1 MATVFP
7 SGTKTFFLNSTAPT
21 GWTKDTTYN
30 DATLRVV
37 SGSASSGGVE
47 NFTTIYVNGPFGRPY
62 FADAMYTPQSAGGTT
77 LTDATLPSHQHSYA
91 GVGFPTSPT
100 SWAQPT
106 ATPAT
111 YGGPAISIFVT
122 GSGRGPGQVN
132 IPASTSSH
140 THTFNTISARVQG
153 YIVTN
158 VQYVDLILVT
168 KD

>member
-7 SGTKTFFLNSTAPT
+7 SGTKTFFLNSTATT

-47 NFTTIYVNGPFGRPY
+47 NFTTIYVNGPVGRFY
-62 FADAMYTPQSAGGTT
+62 FADASYSPQSAGGTT
-77 LTDATLPSHQHSYA
+77 LTDATLPAHQHTYA
-91 GVGFPTSPT
+91 GVSFPTSPT

-106 ATPAT
+106 SNPST
-111 YGGPAISIFVT
+111 YGGPTISIQVT
-122 GSGRGPGQVN
+122 GSGRGPGQVA

-140 THTFNTISARVQG
+140 THTFNSISARVSG
-153 YIVTN
+153 SIFTN